1 MGHFFVKSNLTFVAT
16 RVDGRTDTVCTACRQ
31 QQPFYVYRPTSQS
44 FASEGRKKR
53 ASPPPFLPPSLFH
66 GGKKVKISPATLL
79 LFGNELSETGG
90 MRGRGD
96 DMSDC
101 CVIETDFMV
110 QARGLSHSLSD
121 TDKHIAA
128 QSAFY
133 LLQHRRQ
140 V

>member
-1 MGHFFVKSNLTFVAT
+1 MYTDRPVNLSRGSAKTE
-16 RVDGRTDTVCTACRQ
+16 
-31 QQPFYVYRPTSQS
+31 PS
-44 FASEGRKKR
+44 FLS
-53 ASPPPFLPPSLFH
+53 SSLSSSLSLPLSLSLFH